1 MNETYLGGLHMSMNF
16 GRVFRYQA
24 KLSSGEYVVWRVC
37 AETRVSADVKVADYI
52 AECKKNGFYNIPVT
66 VDYEA
71 VREEDDLVLF

>member
-1 MNETYLGGLHMSMNF
+1 MFLYVWEKLKF
-16 GRVFRYQA
+16 GKVFRYPC
-24 KLSSGEYVVWRVC
+24 KLSNGNYVTWRIC
-37 AETRVSADVKVADYI
+37 AETRVSADIMVTDYI